1 MFCSFFY
8 DFHKNFLIFH
18 LSIIP
23 LIKEINWIFEYSLHS
38 SNELLLMT
46 SFNCWPNNTK
56 ILECL
61 ESRSYAIAHQSSSQN
76 KFVPRCRSDGSYAA
90 VQCMLGAGCWCSD
103 GQGKPI
109 PNTTTRNGKPN
120 CSKKSKTNIRRSP
133 LRNVNRNK
141 RGCTRSDQGQF
152 NTNLIKVFHTEHNRF
167 VAQNKH
173 LNAGTSV
180 TDKIVLEWKFTVLD
194 TNGNHLLDKI
204 EYRELKRLVKKV
216 CRKCFRSSFGCKDF

>member
-1 MFCSFFY
+1 MS
-8 DFHKNFLIFH
+8 LITGSN
-18 LSIIP
+18 LK
-23 LIKEINWIFEYSLHS
+23 IKF
-38 SNELLLMT
+38 
-46 SFNCWPNNTK
+46 
-56 ILECL
+56 LECL

-152 NTNLIKVFHTEHNRF
+152 NTNLIKVFHTEHNRYL
-167 VAQNKH
+167 AQNKH
-173 LNAGTSV
+173 LSPGTSV
-180 TDKIVLEWKFTVLD
+180 TDKIVLDWKFTVLD

-216 CRKCFRSSFGCKDF
+216 